1 MAINKVLNVRSDA
14 ELLSYIINSD
24 PVLSENIDLPVQ
36 GQSLAPIGR
45 IIVNNERYKNAFINA
60 INVIGLTLIDRNYW
74 EDPWENFT
82 NNGYMS
88 YGDSAREMVVD
99 IADVFDYNYY
109 ATDVDHFLDN
119 VVPNVYEYI
128 HPLNYQKFYK
138 TTTSDTQMAMAFTN
152 EGGLMT
158 LIDEII
164 SSLYEGYKY
173 DKYIVN
179 KYMLCRRI
187 VDGTITS
194 IQIANYSSLS
204 PRERVAKIKNIS
216 NLMTFRNPNYN
227 PTGIRI
233 ATSFDKQIAI
243 VNTDFEAT
251 LSTEVLATSFFRNDA
266 EMKSRMALIDGFGN
280 QDTARLLEVLGSQY
294 VAFTSDELAA
304 LANVPACIIDDEF
317 FQNKTYRLDGA
328 AETDAE
334 DAFSMV
340 SMGNG
345 TKRTSFY
352 NPETL
357 KNNHWLHYWGI
368 KSTSPF
374 KQAVVFTTD
383 AVGVTTVA
391 ISPST
396 ASVYAGQDI
405 ELKATVTTT
414 GFANKSVVWS
424 VDSTSAA
431 AGVTINQYGK
441 LSIPATVEASTEITV
456 TATSVY
462 DSTKYN
468 TATITVA
475 SSTVPSVTSVT
486 VTAAGSATSI
496 TEGATLQMSATVV
509 KTGNASDAVLWS
521 VDSDA
526 ATGGFTISGT
536 GLLTAPADTAL
547 EEVTVT
553 ATSVFDTTKK
563 NSKKLTVN
571 QAQAEQSSEPT
582 RKK

>member
-1 MAINKVLNVRSDA
+1 MGKLKVNSDA
-14 ELLSYIINSD
+14 ELLSFIINES
-24 PVLSENIDLPVQ
+24 PVLKSEIDLPVQ
-36 GQSLAPIGR
+36 GESLAPIGR
-45 IIVNNERYKNAFINA
+45 IIVNNERYKNAFIDAVNL
-60 INVIGLTLIDRNYW
+60 IGLTMIDRNYW
-74 EDPWENFT
+74 DDPWENFT

-88 YGDSAREMVVD
+88 FGDSARELAVD

-109 ATDVDHFLDN
+109 ATDVDHFLEN
-119 VVPNVYEYI
+119 VVPNIYEYI

-138 TTTSDTQMAMAFTN
+138 TTTSDAQIAMAFTN
-152 EGGLMT
+152 EGGLMS

-179 KYMLCRRI
+179 KYMLCRRFL
-187 VDGTITS
+187 DGTVTS
-194 IQIANYSSLS
+194 VQIENYASLS
-204 PRERVAKIKNIS
+204 ARQRVAAMKNIS

-227 PTGIRI
+227 PAGLRI
-233 ATSFDKQIAI
+233 ATPFNKQIAI
-243 VNTDFEAT
+243 VNTDFEAS
-251 LSTEVLATSFFRNDA
+251 LSTEVLATSFFMNEA
-266 EMKSRMALIDGFGN
+266 EMKSRMALVDGFGN
-280 QDTARLLEVLGSQY
+280 HDVARLTEVLGSQFI
-294 VAFTSDELAA
+294 AFTSGELTA
-304 LANVPACIIDDEF
+304 LSHVPACIIDDEW

-328 AETDAE
+328 AETDVEGVFTERGQA
-334 DAFSMV
+334 
-340 SMGNG
+340 GL
-345 TKRTSFY
+345 KRTSFY

-383 AVGVTTVA
+383 SVGVTSVA

-405 ELKATVTTT
+405 KLSATVTTT
-414 GFANKSVVWS
+414 GFANKAVIWS

-431 AGVTINQYGK
+431 AGVKISQDGK
-441 LSIPATVEASTEITV
+441 LSIPPTVSASSEITV

-462 DSTKYN
+462 DSSVYN

-475 SSTVPSVTSVT
+475 SSTVPSITSVT

-496 TEGATLQMSATVV
+496 TEAATLQMSATVV
-509 KTGNASDAVLWS
+509 RTGNASQAVTWS

-526 ATGGFTISGT
+526 ATGGFTISST

-553 ATSVFDTTKK
+553 ATSVFDDTKK
-563 NSKKLTVN
+563 GTKKLTVN
-571 QAQAEQSSEPT
+571 QAA
-582 RKK
+582 